1 LDSLWVKIVA
11 GAIIPSVATVI
22 FNLLNFFF
30 EIYQTRPLPAVSA
43 STFDIASG
51 CIFSPVGICVA
62 VKDRALE
69 SKLIVLSMG
78 LILVMLAGDF
88 LVPAFLPVDR
98 LHMVVGVDAVAW
110 GALCLAIWKAG

>member
-1 LDSLWVKIVA
+1 MDSLWVKIVA

-30 EIYQTRPLPAVSA
+30 ENYQTRPLPAVST
-43 STFDIASG
+43 SIFDIASG
-51 CIFSPVGICVA
+51 CIFSLVGICVA
-62 VKDRALE
+62 VKDQALE
-69 SKLIVLSMG
+69 SKLILLSMA

-98 LHMVVGVDAVAW
+98 LHMIMGVNAVAL
-110 GALCLAIWKAG
+110 GALCLVIWKAG